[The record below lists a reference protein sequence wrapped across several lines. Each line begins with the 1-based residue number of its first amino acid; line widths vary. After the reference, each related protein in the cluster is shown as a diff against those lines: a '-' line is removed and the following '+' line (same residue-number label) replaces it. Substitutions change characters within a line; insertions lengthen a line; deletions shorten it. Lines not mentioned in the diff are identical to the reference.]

1 MGLLKKSD
9 WQSWIWPIH

>member
-9 WQSWIWPIH
+9 WQYWIWPIH